1 MTAHETDYEV
11 ALHAPESVG
20 MASGPLSKIPA
31 VLQAYIEQGLIPSA
45 QAIVFRRGKVVLAET
60 LGWSSIK
67 TREPLKP
74 DAIFRLYSMTK
85 PVVGVAVMMLHQA
98 GQLGLHDPVAA
109 YLPEFARMQVLC
121 GDRLVRAARPITL
134 HDLLTHTAGLSYH
147 FLLDDKVAAQYLA
160 AGLLDNWTV
169 QSTGISLAAYVE
181 KLASLPLR
189 SHPGTAWCYSEAMN
203 VLGRVVEVVAKQR
216 FGAFVKTRILE
227 PLQLN
232 DTDFYVHP
240 ENLGRL
246 VEVYEVDPRGRLLP
260 CSDRLGFNLPP
271 AADLGGSGLVGTA
284 ADYLRFARM
293 LLNGGE
299 LGGVRLLNPDMAR
312 LIATN
317 HLGPEFGE
325 RPLRAMPSGLWAEPG
340 VGHGYCGV
348 VVKDPKARGIAGSPG
363 EYSWAGAAN
372 TNFWIDFQEELIVIV
387 MSQVFP
393 GESRAREI
401 HDAVRAL
408 VYEAVRSCDSQG

>member
-1 MTAHETDYEV
+1 M
-11 ALHAPESVG
+11 APASVG
-20 MASGPLSKIPA
+20 MAAEPLARIRG
-31 VLQAYIEQGLIPSA
+31 VLQAYIDQGVIPSA
-45 QAIVFRRGKVVLAET
+45 QTIVFRRGKVVVSEA
-60 LGWSSIK
+60 LGWSSLQNQ
-67 TREPLKP
+67 EPLRP

-85 PVVGVAVMMLHQA
+85 PVVAVAVMMLHQA
-98 GQLGLHDPVAA
+98 GALNLADPVAA
-109 YLPEFARMQVLC
+109 WLPEFARMQVLC
-121 GDRLVRAARPITL
+121 GDRLAPAERQITL

-147 FLLDDKVAAQYLA
+147 FLLDDGVAVQYQA

-169 QSTGISLAAYVE
+169 QAKGTSLAAYVE

-189 SHPGTAWCYSEAMN
+189 AQPGHAWCYSEAMN
-203 VLGRVVEVVAKQR
+203 VLGRVVEVVAKER
-216 FGAFVKTRILE
+216 FGAFVKRRILE

-246 VEVYEVDPRGRLLP
+246 VEVYEVDPGGRLLS
-260 CSDRLGFNLPP
+260 CSDRLGFDHPP

-299 LGGVRLLNPDMAR
+299 LDGVRLLNPD
-312 LIATN
+312 LVKQIATN

-325 RPLRAMPSGLWAEPG
+325 RPLRAMPGGLWAEKG

-348 VVKDPKARGIAGSPG
+348 VVTDPKARGIAGSPG
-363 EYSWAGAAN
+363 EYSWGGAAN

-393 GESRAREI
+393 GETRAREI
-401 HDAVRAL
+401 HDQVRRL
-408 VYEAVRSCDSQG
+408 VYEALHLAGHD